1 MTDINPDEILSKCQE
16 KLISF
21 SRIIYP
27 NFKAPWHLVK
37 LASILEEV
45 ERGNLD
51 RVMIQFPP

>member
-1 MTDINPDEILSKCQE
+1 MIDPELVLTNAQN

-21 SRIIYP
+21 ARIIYP
-27 NFKAPWHLVK
+27 NFKDPWHLRK
-37 LASILEEV
+37 LANILEEV